1 MQTPPTLREIRE
13 YLKSGYLLP
22 DLEKEALE
30 VANHIQLNT
39 ENEIMS
45 VETRDEFYVDFV
57 CKVPHGTRYISLD
70 GHGECNIA
78 THFSDDAYTAFSVE
92 RQYDA
97 IETIQLA
104 DKIQETCFSQ

>member
-1 MQTPPTLREIRE
+1 MENPLTLTEIRE
-13 YLKSGYLLP
+13 RIKSGYLLP
-22 DLEKEALE
+22 YLEKEALE

-39 ENEIMS
+39 ESEIMS

-70 GHGECNIA
+70 GHGECNVA
-78 THFSDDAYTAFSVE
+78 THFSDEAYTAFSVE
-92 RQYDA
+92 RQYGA